1 VNFSNENSVNF
12 DATPLEA
19 FDDEESDAVEGG
31 GGEGDEV
38 EEIEEGVFDSSQ
50 PTKCKRPMN

>member
-12 DATPLEA
+12 DATPLGA

-38 EEIEEGVFDSSQ
+38 EEIEEGCLIPLNQ
-50 PTKCKRPMN
+50 PNARDL